1 LVNSSSRIYVK
12 RDSFPKHIG
21 FADDRWDFKP
31 LLEEAIIDSEME
43 NDRKLKEM
51 GVPTLK
57 PSWEDRYPND

>member
-1 LVNSSSRIYVK
+1 
-12 RDSFPKHIG
+12 
-21 FADDRWDFKP
+21 
-31 LLEEAIIDSEME
+31 ME